1 MNRTTTAAIIGG
13 GVAGA
18 AAALALRKAGIEPVI
33 YEAYPDNADGVG
45 VFLTIATNGIDALRV
60 LGADGP
66 VLERGF
72 PTPAITLRSGTGK
85 RLGAT
90 ATGVPLPDGTV
101 SHTLTRGDL
110 YSALQ
115 EQARAQGIAI
125 EHGKRLVDAVADI
138 DGVRATFDDGTT
150 ARADILI
157 GCDGVHSTVRGLIDP
172 RAVPPRYEGLLTTG
186 GYTKGV
192 AVDAEPGSYD
202 MIFGKRGFFGYA
214 PAPDG
219 RGWWFANVPRSQPQ
233 HGRLDHTEED
243 RRILLLE
250 LFADDAGPACALI
263 EAAPQVAPLL
273 PVHTLPRLARWHR
286 GRMIVI
292 GDAAHAPSP
301 TSGQGASLSIE
312 DAVLL
317 AMCLRDADDPEVA
330 FNRFVAARRER
341 VERIVKWAARFNRS
355 KAAGPVGRVI
365 RDALLPPMLRMTA
378 GSQAMRQS
386 FDYHLDWDSRT
397 DRDVAA

>member
-1 MNRTTTAAIIGG
+1 MKSDATAAIIGG

-18 AAALALRKAGIEPVI
+18 AAALAFAKVGIEPVI
-33 YEAYPDNADGVG
+33 YEAHLDDAAGVG

-66 VLERGF
+66 VLDRGF

-90 ATGVPLPDGTV
+90 PTGVPLPDGTV
-101 SHTLTRGDL
+101 SHTLKRADL
-110 YSALQ
+110 YTALQ
-115 EQARAQGIAI
+115 EQVRAQGITI
-125 EHGKRLVDAVADI
+125 TLGKRLVDAVDDA
-138 DGVRATFDDGTT
+138 DGVRATFEDGTT

-157 GCDGVHSTVRGLIDP
+157 GCDGVHSTVRRLIDSQDV
-172 RAVPPRYEGLLTTG
+172 APRYEGLLTTG
-186 GYTKGV
+186 GYTAGV
-192 AVDAEPGSYD
+192 AVDSEPGSYE
-202 MIFGKRGFFGYA
+202 MIFGRRGFFGYA

-219 RGWWFANVPRSQPQ
+219 QVWWFANVPRSHPPRGQSNDTED
-233 HGRLDHTEED
+233 GR
-243 RRILLLE
+243 RNLLLD
-250 LFADDAGPACALI
+250 LFRDDAGPACALV

-273 PVHTLPRLARWHR
+273 PIHTFPYLARWHH
-286 GRMIVI
+286 GRTVVI

-317 AMCLRDADDPEVA
+317 AMCLRDADDHATA
-330 FNRFVAARRER
+330 FGRFVSARRER

-355 KAAGPVGRVI
+355 KAAGPIGRVV
-365 RDALLPPMLRMTA
+365 RDALLPPMLQMTA

-386 FDYHLDWDSRT
+386 FDYHLDWNAST
-397 DRDVAA
+397 AEGVAA

>member
-1 MNRTTTAAIIGG
+1 MKSDTTAAIIGG

-115 EQARAQGIAI
+115 EQVRAQGIAI
-125 EHGKRLVDAVADI
+125 KHGKRLVDAVDDV
-138 DGVRATFDDGTT
+138 DGVHATFDDGTT

-172 RAVPPRYEGLLTTG
+172 RAVTPRYEGLLTTG

-192 AVDAEPGSYD
+192 AVDAEPGSYE

-219 RGWWFANVPRSQPQ
+219 QGWWFANVPRSQPQ
-233 HGRLDHTEED
+233 HERLDHTEDD
-243 RRILLLE
+243 RNLLLE
-250 LFADDAGPACALI
+250 LFADDAGPARALI

-273 PVHTLPRLARWHR
+273 PVHTFPRLGRWHR

-317 AMCLRDADDPEVA
+317 AMCLRDADDPGVA
-330 FNRFVAARRER
+330 FSRFVTARRER

-365 RDALLPPMLRMTA
+365 RDALLPPMLKMTA